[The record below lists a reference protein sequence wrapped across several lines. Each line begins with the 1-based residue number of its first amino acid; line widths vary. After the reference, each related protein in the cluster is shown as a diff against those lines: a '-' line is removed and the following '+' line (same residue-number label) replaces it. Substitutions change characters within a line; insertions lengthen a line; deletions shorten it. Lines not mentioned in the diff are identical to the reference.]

1 MDIKS
6 SKHYV
11 KDINHAWNIAGP
23 HSRINTYDS
32 IRTYLRYRESTPNPR
47 YKQIIKDE
55 GNATTPLYAY
65 TQYGSTQ
72 PGLIRITYPD
82 KVSVADTFCGI
93 SLPVPMTTNELVLS
107 TNGLVSSAEARATA
121 QVYKRIAEYQTP
133 FQGQVFAGELREVL
147 DLVRNP
153 FAKSAKLTDSFIRT
167 LSADG
172 LKLKQGHQLG
182 TKVKRIGR
190 NVQRNLTGVSKAV
203 ADSWL
208 EYSFAVSPLMKDVAG
223 LITLAA
229 DIAHKRDHE
238 TIRAYGKSE
247 SATSISSFASGIGY
261 NIQYNLNTINRV
273 ENIIRCGMTARFIDT
288 LGVKNNTNP
297 WIDSIDDFS
306 SLPITA
312 WELMP
317 FSFLVDYFVNVQ
329 DILQSAIV
337 SQSGIAYTSNS
348 LIRTRET
355 TQITG
360 RIMPGTVHPAIS
372 ACTPVIPKTVVSGVR
387 SVNRTATLLGIPPVV
402 FSLPGSNVRYA
413 NIAALLTK
421 LL

>member
-1 MDIKS
+1 MKYYPDNA
-6 SKHYV
+6 V
-11 KDINHAWNIAGP
+11 KIDTICGLGMLP
-23 HSRINTYDS
+23 VTTINT
-32 IRTYLRYRESTPNPR
+32 L
-47 YKQIIKDE
+47 
-55 GNATTPLYAY
+55 NA
-65 TQYGSTQ
+65 
-72 PGLIRITYPD
+72 
-82 KVSVADTFCGI
+82 
-93 SLPVPMTTNELVLS
+93 N
-107 TNGLVSSAEARATA
+107 TNGLVAAAQARATA
-121 QVYKRIAEYQTP
+121 QAYKSIANYQSV
-133 FQGQVFAGELREVL
+133 FSGQVFAGELREVL

-153 FAKSAKLTDSFIRT
+153 FAKSAKLTDSFLRT

-172 LKLKQGHQLG
+172 LKLRQHHQFG
-182 TKVKRIGR
+182 TKAKLISR
-190 NVQRNLTGVSKAV
+190 NAGKNLTNLSKSV

-208 EYSFAVSPLMKDVAG
+208 EYSFAISPLIKDVAG

-229 DIAHKRDHE
+229 DIADKRDHE

-247 SATSISSFASGIGY
+247 SASSRESVSGGPGYSINY
-261 NIQYNLNTINRV
+261 TEDTVNRV

-288 LGVKNNTNP
+288 LRAKNSTNP
-297 WIDSIDDFS
+297 WIDSVDDFQN
-306 SLPITA
+306 LPVTA

-348 LIRTRET
+348 LIRTTEIVQRSGK
-355 TQITG
+355 IV
-360 RIMPGTVHPAIS
+360 PGSLHPYVIE
-372 ACTPVIPKTVVSGVR
+372 CTPVAPRIVTSGVR
-387 SVNRTATLLGIPPVV
+387 SVTRTATLLGIPPLV